1 MDTLQSSL
9 PFYEQALEFLAHGP
23 TPQEIIAYR
32 PPAEAEVR
40 FSELIEANR
49 QRRLTLQ
56 EEELDRFV
64 ALDQMLSLLKAKA
77 YGILDETEQ

>member
-1 MDTLQSSL
+1 MDTLQPSL
-9 PFYEQALEFLAHGP
+9 PFYEQTFEFLAHGP
-23 TPQEIIAYR
+23 TPHEIIAYR
-32 PPAEAEVR
+32 PPEEAEAR

-77 YGILDETEQ
+77 YGILDETV